1 MEPRTVLLVDDE
13 DDIRAVGQIAL
24 EDVGG
29 WRTLLA
35 GSGAEAVEMAVR
47 ERPDVVLLDVMMPG
61 TDGPTT
67 LALLRARPET
77 AATPVIFLTAKV
89 QKAEVA
95 RLLELG
101 AKGVLAKPFDPM
113 TLPDE
118 VRRVLNG

>member
-35 GSGAEAVEMAVR
+35 GSGLEAVELAVR

-77 AATPVIFLTAKV
+77 ANTPIIFLTAKV

>member
-35 GSGAEAVEMAVR
+35 GSGAEAVELAVR

-61 TDGPTT
+61 TDGPST
-67 LALLRARPET
+67 LGLLRGNPVT
-77 AATPVIFLTAKV
+77 ASTPIIFLTAKV
-89 QKAEVA
+89 QKPEVQ

-113 TLPDE
+113 TLADD
-118 VRRVLNG
+118 VRKLLQG

>member
-35 GSGAEAVEMAVR
+35 GSGAEAVELAVR

>member
-35 GSGAEAVEMAVR
+35 GSGVEAVEIALR

-67 LALLRARPET
+67 LGLLRGRPET
-77 AATPVIFLTAKV
+77 AATPIIFLTAKV
-89 QKAEVA
+89 QKPEVA

-113 TLPDE
+113 TLADD

>member
-35 GSGAEAVEMAVR
+35 GSGAEAVELAVR

-67 LALLRARPET
+67 LSLLRARPET
-77 AATPVIFLTAKV
+77 AATPIIFLTAKV
-89 QKAEVA
+89 QAPEVA
-95 RLLELG
+95 RLLDLG

-113 TLPDE
+113 TLADD
-118 VRRVLNG
+118 VRKLLQG

>member
-1 MEPRTVLLVDDE
+1 MKPPTIAIADD
-13 DDIRAVGQIAL
+13 DPAFSQYLSAFL
-24 EDVGG
+24 ESRGYQSRIYARG
-29 WRTLLA
+29 EELLA
-35 GSGAEAVEMAVR
+35 AAHLGEL
-47 ERPDVVLLDVMMPG
+47 PDVVLLDVMMPG